1 MTEPLPS
8 GLDSSPALDQLF
20 PALLEVQRAIG
31 PARKTAL
38 NPHLKTRYADL
49 AEVWE
54 CCSGPLHEHGFVVL
68 YPLAGQEISCL
79 LAHRSGQWIRSW
91 LSIPATKKLPSNL
104 NAEPIPLTPQDL
116 GSVITYYRR
125 YLLSALLAI
134 TTEDDDAQA
143 VSGRDR
149 ASRRPQPAPDDGPLP
164 RPIVPKRDLPRGS
177 APRPAPDDGTHPRPA
192 NGHAQAAPS
201 QPAPRETWAAVV
213 ARIEQ
218 ASKTWW
224 ENELTI
230 EGIPRE
236 KWKELPNQWAI
247 THHLAK
253 HAVEKGVV
261 LPDALEKPE
270 KPGTKDRAKVLKVV
284 SDLYA
289 RAPRKIE
296 AHVMAY
302 LLREENRLRA
312 ELGMPERTDENSAQD
327 GVEHINQETPG
338 GREPGE
344 DG

>member
-8 GLDSSPALDQLF
+8 GLDSSPTLDQLF

-91 LSIPATKKLPSNL
+91 LTIPATKKLPSNL

-134 TTEDDDAQA
+134 TTEDDDANA

-149 ASRRPQPAPDDGPLP
+149 PARRPQPATDSGP
-164 RPIVPKRDLPRGS
+164 S
-177 APRPAPDDGTHPRPA
+177 PRPA
-192 NGHAQAAPS
+192 NGHAPATPPR
-201 QPAPRETWAAVV
+201 PAPRETWAAVV

-236 KWKELPNQWAI
+236 KWKALPNQWAI

-253 HAVEKGVV
+253 HAVEKGIV
-261 LPDALEKPE
+261 LPDALEKPD

-312 ELGMPERTDENSAQD
+312 ELGMPERTDDTSAQD
-327 GVEHINQETPG
+327 GVEHASQETPG

-344 DG
+344 EG

>member
-1 MTEPLPS
+1 MTETIPT
-8 GLDSSPALDQLF
+8 GLDSSPVLDQLL
-20 PALLEVQRAIG
+20 PALLAVQREID
-31 PARKTAL
+31 PARKTAV
-38 NPHLKTRYADL
+38 NPHLKVRYADL
-49 AEVWE
+49 AEIWRS
-54 CCSGPLHEHGFVVL
+54 CSGPLNDHGLIVL
-68 YPLAGQEISCL
+68 FPIAGQQISCL
-79 LAHRSGQWIRSW
+79 LAHQSGQWLRSW
-91 LSIPATKKLPSNL
+91 LTIPATKRLPVPTRQQPD
-104 NAEPIPLTPQDL
+104 ATPGADQVPLTPQDL

-134 TTEDDDAQA
+134 TTEDDDANA

-149 ASRRPQPAPDDGPLP
+149 PARRPQPAPDIGPPP
-164 RPIVPKRDLPRGS
+164 RPE
-177 APRPAPDDGTHPRPA
+177 
-192 NGHAQAAPS
+192 NGHSQAAPPK
-201 QPAPRETWAAVV
+201 PAPRETWAAVV

-236 KWKELPNQWAI
+236 KWKDLPNQWAI

-253 HAVEKGVV
+253 HAVEKGIV

-312 ELGMPERTDENSAQD
+312 DLGMPERTDENSAQD
-327 GVEHINQETPG
+327 GVEHASQETPG

-344 DG
+344 EG

>member
-149 ASRRPQPAPDDGPLP
+149 PARRPQPAPDNGP
-164 RPIVPKRDLPRGS
+164 S
-177 APRPAPDDGTHPRPA
+177 PRPA
-192 NGHAQAAPS
+192 NGHAPAAPPH
-201 QPAPRETWAAVV
+201 PAPRDTWAAVV

-253 HAVEKGVV
+253 HAVEKGIV
-261 LPDALEKPE
+261 LPDALEKPD

-302 LLREENRLRA
+302 LLREENRLRTD
-312 ELGMPERTDENSAQD
+312 LGMPERTDENSAQNS
-327 GVEHINQETPG
+327 VEHASQETPA

>member
-149 ASRRPQPAPDDGPLP
+149 PARRPQPAPDNGP
-164 RPIVPKRDLPRGS
+164 S
-177 APRPAPDDGTHPRPA
+177 PRPA
-192 NGHAQAAPS
+192 NGHAPAAPS
-201 QPAPRETWAAVV
+201 HPAPRDTWAAVV

-253 HAVEKGVV
+253 HAVEKGIV

-312 ELGMPERTDENSAQD
+312 ELGMPERTDDTSAQD
-327 GVEHINQETPG
+327 GVEHASQETPG

-344 DG
+344 EG